1 MGYSPKATQTPVIYK
16 QKSAHVWTGD
26 MCRYL
31 LGHFLHVAHHEG
43 VALGVEERGEAP
55 RVLECDQV

>member
-1 MGYSPKATQTPVIYK
+1 
-16 QKSAHVWTGD
+16 

-43 VALGVEERGEAP
+43 IAFGVEERGEAP
-55 RVLECDQV
+55 RVLECDQM